1 MKRFQI
7 LTCIGL
13 LCCVM
18 LPLAAK
24 TTVFCI
30 GDSTMATKTEND
42 NPLERGWGQM
52 LQLYFDSDYVV
63 VDNHAKN
70 GRSTKSFIDQG
81 LWQAVYD
88 KIQPGDY
95 VFIQFGH
102 NDEKSEAT
110 AAHTGY
116 RDYLI
121 RYVREVREKG
131 GKPVLLT
138 PIVRRRFDEKGE
150 FYDSHGEY
158 PDVVRALAK
167 ELKVPLI
174 DMQAKTEKLLRTMG
188 EEDSKKIF
196 LFVAPGVLTRYPNG
210 VEDNTHL
217 CDFGAIRI
225 AGLAVDGIRSAK
237 LPIRKYLKPGMLKI
251 D

>member
-1 MKRFQI
+1 
-7 LTCIGL
+7 LT
-13 LCCVM
+13 
-18 LPLAAK
+18 
-24 TTVFCI
+24 
-30 GDSTMATKTEND
+30 
-42 NPLERGWGQM
+42 
-52 LQLYFDSDYVV
+52 
-63 VDNHAKN
+63 
-70 GRSTKSFIDQG
+70 
-81 LWQAVYD
+81 
-88 KIQPGDY
+88 
-95 VFIQFGH
+95 
-102 NDEKSEAT
+102 
-110 AAHTGY
+110 
-116 RDYLI
+116 
-121 RYVREVREKG
+121 RYVQEVRQKG
-131 GKPVLLT
+131 GRPVLLT
-138 PIVRRRFDEKGE
+138 PIVRRRFDENGE